1 MKTKL
6 VLWGANAQ
14 DERILIAMELL
25 NEASK
30 VNIWTFPDPLVS
42 EEFSQAMLQ
51 KWRNGEPV
59 DFPEGAT
66 HYERELTISDTLLPD
81 DVKTDRTDLVQRA
94 QSEWHFIILSSR
106 LNESYRA
113 ELESL
118 EDKVKQM
125 TAYSAD
131 MWNTL
136 KEFWDKVQ
144 GQVRERNLF
153 REHADTLRDKINALF
168 AKLKELRSD
177 MDNAFV
183 SQSKGVHDKFM
194 AELDTIEQRAATGGR
209 LASLF
214 DELKLAQRN
223 FREAKL
229 SRDHSNAVWQRLDGL
244 FKTLKEKRFGQSF
257 VPEATAGERL
267 DRRLE
272 GLMSAINR
280 MQQSIDRDRE
290 ELDFQRDKIAA
301 SEGQLEAQIRQ
312 AKIQMIESRI
322 GSKDEKLQEMLQ
334 TKADLE
340 GKMLSQ
346 KERDRRREEREKAD
360 VAKEAAKKVA
370 KDKIAE
376 EVQQNKKKFEDA
388 AHHVT
393 PDKTPEEATTPEEVE
408 APVEAPVT
416 VPVTAAVE
424 EVAAEEVV
432 TPPAPAEVEIEVPEE
447 MPATEETPEVA
458 APAEAIVEVSIPE
471 EMPVTEAAEEVG
483 DATTEDTP
491 QVADE
496 YSSDNTT
503 EFEK

>member
-25 NEASK
+25 NEANK

-51 KWRNGEPV
+51 KWRNGEQV

-94 QSEWHFIILSSR
+94 QSEWHFIVLSSR

-118 EDKVKQM
+118 EDKVKAM
-125 TAYSAD
+125 SAYSAD

-144 GQVRERNLF
+144 SQVRERNLF

-168 AKLKELRSD
+168 ARLKELRSD

-183 SQSKGVHDKFM
+183 SQSKAVHDKFM

-272 GLMSAINR
+272 GLMSAVNR

-322 GSKDEKLQEMLQ
+322 ASKDEKLQEMLQ
-334 TKADLE
+334 TKTDLE

-346 KERDRRREEREKAD
+346 KERDRRREERDKAD
-360 VAKEAAKKVA
+360 AAKEAAKKVV
-370 KDKIAE
+370 KEKIAE

-393 PDKTPEEATTPEEVE
+393 PEKPAEETTASEEV
-408 APVEAPVT
+408 ATPVEAPVT
-416 VPVTAAVE
+416 A
-424 EVAAEEVV
+424 AAEEVV
-432 TPPAPAEVEIEVPEE
+432 AEEVATPVAPAEVEIEVPEE
-447 MPATEETPEVA
+447 MPATEETPEVE
-458 APAEAIVEVSIPE
+458 APAEATADVSLPE
-471 EMPVTEAAEEVG
+471 EMPVTETVEEAG
-483 DATTEDTP
+483 DIPSEDIP
-491 QVADE
+491 PVADE
-496 YSSDNTT
+496 YSKDST

>member
-25 NEASK
+25 NEANK
-30 VNIWTFPDPLVS
+30 VNIWTFPDQLVS
-42 EEFSQAMLQ
+42 EEFSQSMLQ
-51 KWRNGEPV
+51 RWRNGEQV
-59 DFPEGAT
+59 DFPEGFT

-106 LNESYRA
+106 LNESYRS
-113 ELESL
+113 ELEGL
-118 EDKVKQM
+118 EDRVNAM
-125 TAYSAD
+125 TTYSAD

-168 AKLKELRSD
+168 TKLKELRTD

-183 SQSKGVHDKFM
+183 SQSKAVHDKFM
-194 AELDTIEQRAATGGR
+194 ADLDAIEQRATSGGR

-214 DELKLAQRN
+214 DELKLVQRN

-229 SRDHSNAVWQRLDGL
+229 SRDHSNSVWQRLDGL
-244 FKTLKEKRFGQSF
+244 FKSLKEKRFGQSF

-290 ELDFQRDKIAA
+290 ELDFQRDKIAS

-322 GSKDEKLQEMLQ
+322 ASKDEKLQEMLQ
-334 TKADLE
+334 TKADLD
-340 GKMLSQ
+340 GKMVSQ
-346 KERDRRREEREKAD
+346 KERDRRREERDKAD
-360 VAKEAAKKVA
+360 AAKEAAKKVA
-370 KDKIAE
+370 KEKIAE

-388 AHHVT
+388 AHHV
-393 PDKTPEEATTPEEVE
+393 ATEDTTENAE
-408 APVEAPVT
+408 
-416 VPVTAAVE
+416 TAE
-424 EVAAEEVV
+424 EVAEPVAGEVAA
-432 TPPAPAEVEIEVPEE
+432 PAPDEVEIAVPEE
-447 MPATEETPEVA
+447 MPATEPAEEVT
-458 APAEAIVEVSIPE
+458 APADAEVTATVPE
-471 EMPVTEAAEEVG
+471 EMPETAAVEEV
-483 DATTEDTP
+483 AEAVAEDTTP
-491 QVADE
+491 VADDINAE
-496 YSSDNTT
+496 AS